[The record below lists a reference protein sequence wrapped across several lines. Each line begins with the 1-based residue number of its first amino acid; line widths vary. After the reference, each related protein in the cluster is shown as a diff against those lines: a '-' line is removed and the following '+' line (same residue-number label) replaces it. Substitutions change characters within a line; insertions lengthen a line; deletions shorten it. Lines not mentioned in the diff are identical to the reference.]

1 MVWRRRVTRK
11 FFLVRQWFWGFINFF
26 FYFFYRIDEILADSD
41 SDMDEDNKDKSKK
54 KKKHDTYIQETP
66 ESIVDLADIN
76 SIGKITS
83 KSHNF

>member
-1 MVWRRRVTRK
+1 
-11 FFLVRQWFWGFINFF
+11 
-26 FYFFYRIDEILADSD
+26 
-41 SDMDEDNKDKSKK
+41 MDEDNKDKSKTK

-83 KSHNF
+83 KLNNF